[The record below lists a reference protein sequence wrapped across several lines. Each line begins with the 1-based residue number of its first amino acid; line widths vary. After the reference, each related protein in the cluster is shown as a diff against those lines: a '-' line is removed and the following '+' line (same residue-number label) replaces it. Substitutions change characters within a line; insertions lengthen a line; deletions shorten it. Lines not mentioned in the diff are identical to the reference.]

1 MRICKALL
9 KYGYSEFRFE
19 ILEYCSLEELLKR
32 EQFYLDNYKPE
43 YNILK
48 VAGSTLG
55 YQHSEASK
63 ILIGLGSAA
72 SSRRRPEVASKN
84 RKVSEISRELR
95 SKALLGLK
103 LSKEHVDNLSKSN
116 TFSQPI
122 LLTNM
127 ETGDSKEFSSMTD
140 AAKYLGTSRTQ
151 LRNYLIKDIPL
162 LGYLMSKVTTLHS
175 GEDLSTPKVQQ
186 QSLLLTN
193 TKTGETTKFSSITE
207 AAKYLEVS
215 RGAI

>member
-1 MRICKALL
+1 M
-9 KYGYSEFRFE
+9 
-19 ILEYCSLEELLKR
+19 
-32 EQFYLDNYKPE
+32 
-43 YNILK
+43 
-48 VAGSTLG
+48 G

-63 ILIGLGSAA
+63 ILIGI
-72 SSRRRPEVASKN
+72 ASKN
-84 RKVSEISRELR
+84 RIVSEISRELR

-116 TFSQPI
+116 TFSLPI

-127 ETGDSKEFSSMTD
+127 ETGDSKEFSSMTE
-140 AAKYLGTSRTQ
+140 AAKYLSTSRTQ

-162 LGYLMSKVTTLHS
+162 LGYLISKVSTLHS
-175 GEDLSTPKVQQ
+175 GEDLRGGGPPPRSWPAERAEDLSTPKVKQQ
-186 QSLLLTN
+186 PLLLTN
-193 TKTGETTKFSSITE
+193 TKTGETTQFSSLTE